1 MAKQENTKHM
11 MEKKY
16 EIILYGATGFT
27 GKICCKYFRDNYR
40 DVAWTVA
47 GRNKDSLEQVKS
59 DFELDCDVIVAH
71 SDDLESFKS
80 LASQTK
86 VVLSTAGPFA
96 RYGSLLV
103 RACVEEGAHYADITG
118 ENHWVRGLIDKH
130 HSEAAS
136 KGIRIIPSCGYDS
149 IPSDLGAF
157 FTISQFNKPVTRVDV
172 YHEAQGGVSG
182 GTTETIFTMEGLT
195 KEMRDPFVLNPEKSV
210 SEEQRQ
216 KSKDGFVIEQVDG
229 IDGWSGI
236 GVMAIAN
243 TRVVRRSAAL
253 MEQNQK
259 SYGANFTFG
268 EHGLFST
275 KTIARLA
282 SYGSIIAFLVLA
294 TPLKRLVRPLLPK
307 PGEGPSQETQDKG
320 WFRATFVAY
329 AEDNER
335 KICSMYGEGD
345 PGYKSTAK
353 LVCESALCLA
363 RSNELPGGTEYGG
376 VLTPAVGLGDALIER
391 LRNKEI
397 EFKVLL

>member
-1 MAKQENTKHM
+1 
-11 MEKKY
+11 MERKY

-27 GKICCKYFRDNYR
+27 GQICCKYLRDNYS
-40 DVAWTVA
+40 DLGWAMA
-47 GRNKDSLEQVKS
+47 GRNKDKLEEIKS
-59 DFELDCDVIVAH
+59 NFGLDCDVIVADG
-71 SDDLESFKS
+71 DDLESLKS

-103 RACVEEGAHYADITG
+103 QACVEEGTHYTDITG

-157 FTISQFNKPVTRVDV
+157 FTVSQFNKPVKRVDV
-172 YHEAQGGVSG
+172 YHEAQGGASG
-182 GTTETIFTMEGLT
+182 GTTETIFTMDGLT
-195 KEMRDPFVLNPEKSV
+195 KEMRDPFVLNPDETV

-216 KSKDGFVIEQVDG
+216 KSKDGFVVEKVEG
-229 IDGWSGI
+229 IDGWSGV
-236 GVMAIAN
+236 GMMAVAN

-259 SYGANFTFG
+259 SYGTNFTFG

-275 KTIARLA
+275 KRTARLA

-294 TPLKRLVRPLLPK
+294 TPLKRLVRPFLPK

-329 AEDNER
+329 SEDNDR
-335 KICSMYGEGD
+335 KICSMYGSGD

-353 LVCESALCLA
+353 LVCESALSLA
-363 RSNELPGGTEYGG
+363 RSNDLPGGSEYGG
-376 VLTPAVGLGDALIER
+376 ILTSASGLGESLIAR
-391 LRNKEI
+391 LKRVGINFEGP
-397 EFKVLL
+397 L